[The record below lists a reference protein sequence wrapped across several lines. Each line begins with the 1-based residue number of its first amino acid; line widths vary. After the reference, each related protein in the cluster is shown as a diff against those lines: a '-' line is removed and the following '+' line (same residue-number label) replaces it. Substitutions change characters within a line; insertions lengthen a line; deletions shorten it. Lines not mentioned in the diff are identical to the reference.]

1 MYTIL
6 VVNPG
11 STSTKIAVYEDE
23 KQVFA
28 KTLPHDHAVLEAFG
42 SVIGQYA
49 PRRNVILATL
59 RENGLDPRDFSA
71 VVGRGGLLPPVRS
84 GAYEVNQA
92 MIDQL
97 RYKPAGQHAS
107 NLGALLADAVA
118 KIAGVK
124 AYVYDPV
131 SVDEMIPLVKITGI
145 PSISRPAIAHT
156 LNMRASALRY
166 ARERRVDYGALS
178 LIVAHLG
185 GGSTLSLHHRGRII
199 DVISDDEGP
208 FSPERAGGLPGFQ
221 LVDLTIRMGCDSRTM
236 QAFLRGRTGLFAHF
250 GTTEARD
257 VEARI
262 EQGDARA
269 ALVYEAMALNAAKN
283 IGKLAVVVSG
293 RADAIILTGGLV
305 HSRRLSGWIADRVKF
320 IAPVFLMPGENEM
333 ESLAHGALRVL
344 RGEEE
349 AQTYVSPDLRAPDT

>member
-1 MYTIL
+1 MIL

-11 STSTKIAVYEDE
+11 STNTKIAVYEDE
-23 KQVFA
+23 KQVFV
-28 KTLPHDHAVLEAFG
+28 KILRHDRAALEALG
-42 SVIGQYA
+42 GVIGQYV
-49 PRRNVILATL
+49 PRRDLILATL
-59 RENGLDPRDFSA
+59 LENGFDPRDFSA

-92 MIDQL
+92 MLDQL
-97 RYKPAGQHAS
+97 RYKPAGQHAA
-107 NLGALLADAVA
+107 NLGAPIAAAIA
-118 KIAGVK
+118 KIAGVR

-131 SVDEMIPLVKITGI
+131 SVDEMIPLVKVTGI
-145 PSISRPAIAHT
+145 PSISRQALSHS

-166 ARERRVDYGALS
+166 ARERGRDYCTLS

-185 GGSTLSLHHRGRII
+185 GGSTLSLHHNGRIV

-221 LVDLTIRMGCDSRTM
+221 LVDLTIRMGGDAGKM
-236 QAFLRGRTGLFAHF
+236 QAFLRGRAGLFAHF
-250 GTTEARD
+250 GTAEARD

-269 ALVYEAMALNAAKN
+269 ALVYEAMALNVAKN
-283 IGKLAVVVSG
+283 IGKLAVVVNG

-344 RGEEE
+344 KGEEE
-349 AQTYVSPDLRAPDT
+349 AQTYVSPDIRAPKT